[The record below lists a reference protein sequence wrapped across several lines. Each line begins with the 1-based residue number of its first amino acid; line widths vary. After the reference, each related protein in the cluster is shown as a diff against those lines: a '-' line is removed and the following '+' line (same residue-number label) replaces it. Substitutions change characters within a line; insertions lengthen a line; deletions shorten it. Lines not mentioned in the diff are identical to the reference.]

1 MFRGVVQSC
10 LLLKV
15 PPLVPLLLGEEGEIL
30 LVPTR
35 VAPPA
40 PPIQSGIIRIQPV
53 LWIRIRSNT
62 KLFSNIFWGDKKK
75 FHTFFETYSRIRIRI
90 RIHILF

>member
-1 MFRGVVQSC
+1 MYSC

-15 PPLVPLLLGEEGEIL
+15 SPLVPLLLGEVGEIL

-40 PPIQSGIIRIQPV
+40 PTIPLDIFSVSGSNQSCGSGSG
-53 LWIRIRSNT
+53 RIRN
-62 KLFSNIFWGDKKK
+62 FWQDLDPEKS
-75 FHTFFETYSRIRIRI
+75 FRIRAAPDPK
-90 RIHILF
+90 